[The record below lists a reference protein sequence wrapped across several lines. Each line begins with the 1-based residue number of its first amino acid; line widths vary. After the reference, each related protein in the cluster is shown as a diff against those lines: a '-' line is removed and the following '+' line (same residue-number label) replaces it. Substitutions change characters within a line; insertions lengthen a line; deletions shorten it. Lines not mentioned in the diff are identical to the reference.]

1 MDSKQRTIALMP
13 LFLSIAVAIG
23 FAMGHYFNDTSI
35 AKEEK
40 EQMVKLNAIINYVEG
55 NYVDEVKR
63 EDLIEKSI
71 SAMLYELD
79 PHSAYIPA
87 RKTEQ
92 HNEQLQGY
100 FGGVGIQFRIYE
112 DSLMVVR
119 VIENG
124 PSEDAGIMAG
134 DRIVEVDGVEIGK
147 DGLSNQEVLDNLKGQ
162 PATPVMLT
170 VFRKGETKTFKVIRD
185 IIQLN
190 SIESYF
196 MLTDD
201 IGYIHLNKFSR
212 TTMLEFLPIV
222 KNLKFQGMK
231 HLVLDLRG
239 NRGGYLDQAVM
250 LADEMLKA
258 GELIVYT
265 EGTHARREDFV
276 ATNKGTLE
284 KSNLC
289 LLIDDGSASASEI
302 LAGAI
307 QDNDRGFIVGRRTFG
322 KGLVQKPKKFKD
334 GSELRLTV
342 ARYYTPT
349 GRSIQKP
356 YGKEIDY
363 EEDYMNRLESGEL
376 YKPDS
381 SLFVDSLKYE
391 TIYEKRPVYGGGGI
405 MPDYFVPFDSSNMT
419 PSYNVVRYDMEE
431 FVFYYLDSSR
441 NILKTAYP
449 DYKSFGDNYEADST
463 TINALIDFIRG
474 KHGAFIKDHEIKR
487 SYELIGH
494 QLRTSIASHLYGT
507 IGRIYC
513 LSKRDNVI
521 EKATEL
527 LND

>member
-1 MDSKQRTIALMP
+1 MDSKQRIVALMP
-13 LFLSIAVAIG
+13 LFLSLTLAIG
-23 FAMGHYFNDTSI
+23 FGLGYSFNDTSLP
-35 AKEEK
+35 KEEK
-40 EQMVKLNAIINYVEG
+40 EQMVKLNAIISYVED

-119 VIENG
+119 VIEGG
-124 PSEDAGIMAG
+124 PSEKAGLKAG
-134 DRIVEVDGVEIGK
+134 DRIIKVDNKEIGE
-147 DGLSNQEVLDNLKGQ
+147 DGLSNQEVLDNLKGK
-162 PATPVMLT
+162 PMTPVGLT
-170 VFRKGETKTFKVIRD
+170 VFRKGETKDFQVIRD
-185 IIQLN
+185 IIQLR

-196 MLTDD
+196 MITDD
-201 IGYIHLNKFSR
+201 IGYIHLNKFSA
-212 TTMLEFLPIV
+212 TTMNEFLPIV
-222 KNLKFQGMK
+222 KDLKFSGMK
-231 HLVLDLRG
+231 HLILDLRG
-239 NRGGYLDQAVM
+239 NRGGYLDQAVR

-265 EGTHARREDFV
+265 EGDHAKREEFI
-276 ATNKGTLE
+276 ATNTGNLE
-284 KSNLC
+284 KSKLC
-289 LLIDDGSASASEI
+289 LLVDDGSASASEI

-334 GSELRLTV
+334 GSELRLTI
-342 ARYYTPT
+342 ARYYTPA

-376 YKPDS
+376 YEPDS
-381 SLFVDSLKYE
+381 SLLVDSLKYE
-391 TIYEKRPVYGGGGI
+391 TVHDKRPVYGGGGI

-441 NILKTAYP
+441 EILQAAYP
-449 DYKSFGDNYEADST
+449 DYKSFGQQFEADSSAV
-463 TINALIDFIRG
+463 NALVHFIKQ

-487 SYELIGH
+487 SYELIRH
-494 QLRTSIASHLYGT
+494 QLKVSIASHLYGT

-513 LSKRDNVI
+513 MSRRDNVI
-521 EKATEL
+521 DKATEL
-527 LND
+527 LEK